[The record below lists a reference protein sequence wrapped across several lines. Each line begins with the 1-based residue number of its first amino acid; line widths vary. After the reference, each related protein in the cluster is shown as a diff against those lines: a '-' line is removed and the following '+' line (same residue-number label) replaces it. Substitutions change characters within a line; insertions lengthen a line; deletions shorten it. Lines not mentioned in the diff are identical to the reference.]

1 MLFAVLSCCFYFLF
15 STLLLSVADIPAW
28 GRISYPRTIVYS
40 ETIPV
45 SVSYEN
51 ISRTLQMHIKTVY
64 RDSTGRYCGEDRY
77 PELVSE
83 VKGSGR
89 IEYEIPAVA
98 SRDIARLRI
107 AVQLFEVSS
116 GMDSVGKNLQKV
128 DQTLVS
134 GWIAVSAVP
143 PPMEK
148 GGSTLLN
155 MVSKGYK
162 TGLWKDK
169 RGDNSFSG
177 WVVTLWYIFCSLFL
191 LYFLLRL
198 PAVPWRERIF
208 WYVVCAAVVFLA
220 INKQLD
226 LQMLVTDV
234 LRTAAREYQVYTV
247 RKSFQIRVVSLFA
260 SLGLSFLLLLL
271 SVLRNFHKSLY
282 LAVAGVSCLF
292 SFLVLRLISYHGI
305 DAVFSRRIGCFTL
318 FETMEIAGGFLIC
331 SSMAWYSWSRGKCP
345 RSI

>member
-1 MLFAVLSCCFYFLF
+1 MLFVLLSCCFYFLF
-15 STLLLSVADIPAW
+15 STFLLSVADIPAW
-28 GRISYPRTIVYS
+28 GRISHPRTIVYS
-40 ETIPV
+40 EAIPV

-51 ISRTLQMHIKTVY
+51 ISRSLQMHVKTVY

-77 PELVSE
+77 PELVAE
-83 VKGSGR
+83 VTGSGR
-89 IEYEIPAVA
+89 IEYLIPAPG

-107 AVQLFEVSS
+107 AVQLFEVFS
-116 GMDSVGKNLQKV
+116 GKNTAGKTLQKV

-134 GWIAVSAVP
+134 GWITVSAGS
-143 PPMEK
+143 PPMEE

-155 MVSKGYK
+155 MVSQGYR
-162 TGLWKDK
+162 TGMWKDK
-169 RGDNSFSG
+169 RGDDSFSG
-177 WVVTLWYIFCSLFL
+177 WVVTLCYIFCSLFL

-198 PAVPWRERIF
+198 PVVPRGERVF

-226 LQMLVTDV
+226 LQMLVTDI
-234 LRTAAREYQVYTV
+234 LRTAAREYQVYAV
-247 RKSFQIRVVSLFA
+247 RKPFQIRVVSLFA

-271 SVLRNFHKSLY
+271 YVLRNFHKSLY
-282 LAVAGVSCLF
+282 LAMTGVSCLF

-305 DAVFSRRIGCFTL
+305 DAVFSRKIASFTL
-318 FETMEIAGGFLIC
+318 FEIMEIVGGLLIC
-331 SSMAWYSWSRGKCP
+331 CSMVWYFRSKEKCS